1 MEKLDK
7 LGRGNAQ
14 PMAKIERPVLAN
26 EINKIIDRTNEI
38 INHINSKT
46 QLAIAQQEATLVT
59 EEDYTV
65 DSWGV
70 LVTALALP
78 EITQPETSVKTLA
91 INTAIDNLVFIGLE
105 DLEQAKLDASALVEG
120 SYTPETWGD
129 LEDALALPETT
140 NALIV
145 IKTTAI
151 NDAVTNLALKYLV

>member
-145 IKTTAI
+145 IKTNAI